1 MRAILVLAILLFP
14 ILSSAD
20 TVNFSGTPLD
30 PYVNAAN
37 GDTTIGML
45 GQILGSMGG
54 LLPGNSTP
62 LSAMLAIFNTAI
74 SAVGVFVLCYS
85 LGAGTIQT
93 AHDGEFLGKRYSSLW
108 MPIRTVV
115 GISSI
120 LPVVNGWA
128 LAQLVM
134 VWGAKVGIG
143 IANLVWAAAVSA
155 MLALS
160 NNVVSPQAA
169 VDDTAVKGI
178 LRAETCMIGHNQM
191 LTESGIT
198 NTSQFSVHAV
208 QMPDEAALLFGGD
221 GASYPENACGGVAV
235 PVALSFGAVVNTVI
249 TGSGTS
255 IDMSDVV
262 QAHMTAL
269 QTMESSLMPI
279 AQQIVAGQT
288 PDPNQLAQVKEA
300 YVSQVTSSLAAK
312 VQQGDSAIANFLN
325 GQGKSWIF
333 AGTIYQKL
341 AAINRDIIDAA
352 TLKVNVIDQTS
363 GGSDTTGNIMN
374 DGIELGKNRY
384 DGYMS
389 RINQSESM
397 QGSGGLLDRLFGQS
411 VISPILNGAFSA
423 MTFGQTDPI
432 VAMTNLGYT
441 IVAGGITA
449 WGVSTMTAATAEA
462 TAGTKV
468 FGSGIGAPSGT
479 ISATLGFVGLMILS
493 VIGVGLYYCAYLP
506 FVPFLE
512 WFGAVVSYFIIVI
525 EGVVAAVLWGLA
537 HLETEGE
544 GLPQRSIHG
553 YMFFLNLL
561 LRPTLMLIGLVA
573 GGLLLVTMGSFLQL
587 GLSILFGSNN
597 PYPGIASL
605 LLFIASLIIMASMM
619 NGLIHRAFGLV
630 HVFPDQVLTWIG
642 AHLGGN
648 TPQHEARQDIVGA
661 IRTTSNNAKTA
672 FRPSEG
678 SSGKPGGNIGGDGMP
693 SSKDGY

>member
-1 MRAILVLAILLFP
+1 MLLIP
-14 ILSSAD
+14 LTSYGDS
-20 TVNFSGTPLD
+20 VNFSGTPLD

-45 GQILGSMGG
+45 GQIFGSMGG

-108 MPIRTVV
+108 MPIRVVV
-115 GISSI
+115 GVSSI
-120 LPVVNGWA
+120 LPVVGGWA
-128 LAQLVM
+128 LAQLIM
-134 VWGAKVGIG
+134 TWGAKVGIG

-160 NNVVSPQAA
+160 NNVVNPQAA

-178 LRAETCMIGHNQM
+178 LRAETCMIGHNKM
-191 LTESGIT
+191 LDDSGMPTTQHFTMKVKNDYAVLAGIGL
-198 NTSQFSVHAV
+198 NTA
-208 QMPDEAALLFGGD
+208 DRYAILFGGD
-221 GASYPENACGGVAV
+221 GTSYSEDACGGVSVPISSSIMTAV
-235 PVALSFGAVVNTVI
+235 NATI
-249 TGSGTS
+249 TGGAS
-255 IDMSDVV
+255 IDTGDIVRIH
-262 QAHMTAL
+262 AAAL
-269 QTMESSLMPI
+269 QTMASSLMPV
-279 AQQIVAGQT
+279 AQQIVDGQT
-288 PDPNQLAQVKEA
+288 PDPSVFAQVKQA
-300 YVSQVTSSLAAK
+300 YINQVTSSISGK
-312 VQQGDSAIANFLN
+312 VQQGNSAIASFL
-325 GQGKSWIF
+325 GGVGKSWIF
-333 AGTIYQKL
+333 AGAIYQKV
-341 AAINRDIIDAA
+341 AAVNRDIIDAA
-352 TLKVNVIDQTS
+352 TLKVNVIDRTS
-363 GGSDTTGNIMN
+363 GGADTTGNIMN
-374 DGIELGKNRY
+374 DGIELGNNRY

-441 IVAGGITA
+441 IVAGGLTA

-462 TAGTKV
+462 AAGSKLLGTGV
-468 FGSGIGAPSGT
+468 GAPSGT
-479 ISATLGFVGLMILS
+479 ISATLGFVDLMLLS

-512 WFGAVVSYFIIVI
+512 WFGAVVSYFIIVL
-525 EGVVAAVLWGLA
+525 EGIVAAVLWGLA

-561 LRPTLMLIGLVA
+561 LRPTLMVIGLVG
-573 GGLLLVTMGSFLQL
+573 GGLILVTMGAFLQL
-587 GLSILFGSNN
+587 GLSILFGANN

-605 LLFIASLIIMASMM
+605 LLFIASLVIMASMM
-619 NGLIHRAFGLV
+619 NSLIHRAFGLV
-630 HVFPDQVLTWIG
+630 HVLPDQVLTWIG
-642 AHLGGN
+642 AHLG
-648 TPQHEARQDIVGA
+648 QQRADHESRQTVVGA
-661 IRTTSNNAKTA
+661 IGTTKDAIRGGVTKNMADTV
-672 FRPSEG
+672 SE
-678 SSGKPGGNIGGDGMP
+678 SSAT
-693 SSKDGY
+693 SSTE